1 MGITK
6 IFGILLACFS
16 VQSASAAAAELYEYR
31 MESIASRS
39 NQAQCE
45 AFVQDT
51 AQRFA
56 VRSGITPFAHGCR
69 SDTIDS
75 GSLEGVISYFAEE
88 RIQFLSSKDRRASVD
103 SEGGFG
109 SEQACQ
115 AALPART
122 AQFKTIY
129 GVEPLASWCFR
140 LYSMS
145 SIHVARVEAV
155 GTSDIKSVIVGFD
168 FYGRFTVPAQTV
180 LATIRNAAEQKF
192 PGHVV
197 DASFEGK
204 LAYARATVRYYS
216 PIRYFIDNMDEM
228 KFATTEACEEAAQD
242 VMTMFQD
249 LADRPVTTFCTVD
262 GLAGIRV
269 NLISFTKLIG
279 ATDLYTHY
287 QAPSSFPTREQC
299 RQSATQVA
307 NDNDKVLG
315 TICTD
320 AVPSVTP
327 VLLKKG

>member
-1 MGITK
+1 MGTTK
-6 IFGILLACFS
+6 IFAILLACFS
-16 VQSASAAAAELYEYR
+16 IQSASAAAVELFEYR
-31 MESIASRS
+31 MESLASQS
-39 NQAQCE
+39 AQCE
-45 AFVQDT
+45 AFVQET

-56 VRSGITPFAHGCR
+56 AQTGITPFAQGCR
-69 SDTIDS
+69 PDTINS
-75 GSLEGVISYFAEE
+75 GSLEGIISYFADE
-88 RIQFLSSKDRRASVD
+88 RIQFLSSRDRRASVD
-103 SEGGFG
+103 SEGGFD
-109 SEQACQ
+109 SKQACL

-145 SIHVARVEAV
+145 STHVARIEAV

-168 FYGRFTVPAQTV
+168 FYGRFTVPAQTI
-180 LATIRNAAEQKF
+180 LTTIKNAAEQKF

-216 PIRYFIDNMDEM
+216 PIRYFVDNMDEM

-242 VMTMFQD
+242 VVTMFQD
-249 LADRPVTTFCTVD
+249 LADKPVTTFCTVD

-307 NDNDKVLG
+307 NDRVIG

-320 AVPSVTP
+320 AVPSVMH